1 MMTRI
6 VSSWGGACRL
16 GAVADADPLVGGLAG
31 LYFTMQAF
39 IDDCQ
44 GESGEETMNYAKM
57 TVPQLRAECKA
68 RGLPCYQHK
77 GKRLRKADLA
87 KQLADR
93 KPPKTTENRG
103 NLDALP
109 THRLWEMCRG
119 VDRLFD
125 PAADRRACMAYLL
138 ATGKSLEELT
148 ATRRIDRP
156 TAPLADRGG
165 WVDRGRALGVRTI

>member
-1 MMTRI
+1 
-6 VSSWGGACRL
+6 
-16 GAVADADPLVGGLAG
+16 
-31 LYFTMQAF
+31 
-39 IDDCQ
+39 
-44 GESGEETMNYAKM
+44 M

-68 RGLPCYQHK
+68 MGLPCYQSK
-77 GKRLRKADLA
+77 GKRLRKADLV

-93 KPPKTTENRG
+93 KPPKTTANRR

-125 PAADRRACMAYLL
+125 PAADRRTCVAYLI
-138 ATGKSLEELT
+138 ATGKSIEELE
-148 ATRRIDRP
+148 AKRRIDRP
-156 TAPLADRGG
+156 AAPLADRGG